1 MTESQYP
8 GTINPER
15 TGKKGKLRMIRPVW
29 WGLAF
34 MALAT
39 YILTLILP
47 TFDLYVFDTI
57 LLACM
62 GAIALQVI
70 LGTAGLVSV
79 GNSAFLLVG
88 AFAAVFALRSGIAF
102 PFDVGF
108 ATVVSG
114 VAGFIVGLPAIRLRL
129 LFLAL
134 ATLAAYYL
142 AVFLGNYY
150 QLQVPD
156 ASSIG
161 FVIPTMFNG
170 EGFEGA
176 GRAWAW
182 MLFGCLAVI
191 ILGASRVMRERS
203 GRALRMIRDHEH
215 IAPTLGISVVR
226 YKLTIFVLS
235 SMVIG
240 FEGAL
245 TAHFS
250 GIVSTA
256 SFSVTLSFQY
266 LAMIVIGGLD
276 SIAGAVIG
284 AVIVVGMPAW
294 LPSVVSTFVGSS
306 RATTLGPNISLIVY
320 GVLVIV
326 FVTASPDGMV
336 GLLRTIRRLTMSW
349 WARRWL
355 PNRDSNATQKV
366 D

>member
-1 MTESQYP
+1 M
-8 GTINPER
+8 
-15 TGKKGKLRMIRPVW
+15 
-29 WGLAF
+29 
-34 MALAT
+34 MAIITWVLSNT
-39 YILTLILP
+39 LP
-47 TFDLYVFDTI
+47 TFDLYTYDSI

-62 GAIALQVI
+62 GAIALQVT

-88 AFAAVFALRSGIAF
+88 AFAAVFALRAGIAF
-102 PFDVGF
+102 PFDLIF
-108 ATVVSG
+108 ATIVAG
-114 VAGFIVGLPAIRLRL
+114 VAGLIVGLPALRLRL

-150 QLQVPD
+150 QLQVPS
-156 ASSIG
+156 AASIG
-161 FVIPTMFNG
+161 FEIPTMFNSG
-170 EGFEGA
+170 GFEGA

-182 MLFGCLAVI
+182 LFFGCLAVI

-215 IAPTLGISVVR
+215 IAPTLGISVIR

-250 GIVSTA
+250 GIISTS
-256 SFSVTLSFQY
+256 SFTVTLTFQY

-276 SIAGAVIG
+276 SIVGAVIG

-294 LPSVVSTFVGSS
+294 VPNVVGAVVGPS
-306 RATTLGPNISLIVY
+306 RATIVGPNVSLIIY
-320 GVLVIV
+320 GILVIV
-326 FVTASPDGMV
+326 FVTASPDGFV
-336 GLLRTIRRLTMSW
+336 GLLRTLRRRAFGLWIRR
-349 WARRWL
+349 R
-355 PNRDSNATQKV
+355 PQIDSNTAAEV